1 MRRAV
6 AIILAHMVLLGCI
19 FGSED
24 QKTPKELAVVVY
36 SVRVASGDDYSER
49 MFGLWLR
56 ELKNLKIKVQL
67 L

>member
-1 MRRAV
+1 
-6 AIILAHMVLLGCI
+6 MVLLGCI